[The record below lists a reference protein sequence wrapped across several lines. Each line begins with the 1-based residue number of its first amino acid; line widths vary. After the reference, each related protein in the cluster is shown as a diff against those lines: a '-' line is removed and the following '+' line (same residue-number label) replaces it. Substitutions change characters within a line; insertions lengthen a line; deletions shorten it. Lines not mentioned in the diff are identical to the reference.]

1 MSMDSKQVHLS
12 DRFMAPFAKQGLDNK
27 VIGIDLEGLV
37 QRLMLFEH
45 CIIPTIW
52 LKDIQILLR
61 MVDPEAL
68 CELID
73 SNVVSFYI
81 DSATVAEMGQARSKL
96 NLTGN
101 TSLLRDNEFSFST
114 IKGRDDTHKTTQAI
128 NELAETPGVMKAQA
142 IAVAERVEAAM
153 LEPKG
158 LEILKEAFRSF
169 YEDLRSPTSTVVHSL
184 IGKSLQLLGAKLSRL
199 EVNVEEF
206 VEENFRINS
215 NLTTTFGLSP
225 PKARDISL
233 RALLDLSS
241 VHIRLAHMRHFSTL
255 IGMNEAEQGPWEMKV
270 DALTQSFNSENQRER
285 QFTRVAKIAG
295 IGERGLLQ
303 GKELDLRRLMKIRQS
318 EDLIIFRSWL
328 KQTDNKSDAE
338 IKDRISSVRGKFGNA
353 AQSSGGKTI
362 RLMLSYLPNLIADKF
377 TSQAIGL
384 SLGVA
389 DSFLI
394 DRILPKDA
402 VLGILD
408 KGYPTIFRK

>member
-1 MSMDSKQVHLS
+1 MDSKQLHLS

-27 VIGIDLEGLV
+27 VVGIDLEGLV

-61 MVDPEAL
+61 MVDSDAL

-73 SNVVSFYI
+73 SDVVSFYI

-114 IKGRDDTHKTTQAI
+114 IKGRDDTLKTTQAI
-128 NELAETPGVMKAQA
+128 NELSETPGVMKAQA
-142 IAVAERVEAAM
+142 TAVAERVEAAM
-153 LEPKG
+153 LKPRG
-158 LEILKEAFRSF
+158 LEILKEAFRDF
-169 YEDLRSPTSTVVHSL
+169 YVDLRSPTSTVVHSL
-184 IGKSLQLLGAKLSRL
+184 IGKRLQLLGAKSSRL
-199 EVNVEEF
+199 VVNVEEF
-206 VEENFRINS
+206 VEEDFRINS

-225 PKARDISL
+225 QKARDISL

-270 DALTQSFNSENQRER
+270 DALTQSFISENQRER

-295 IGERGLLQ
+295 IGERELLQ
-303 GKELDLRRLMKIRQS
+303 GKRLDLRRLIKIRQS

-338 IKDRISSVRGKFGNA
+338 IKERISSVRGKFGNA
-353 AQSSGGKTI
+353 VQSSGGKTI